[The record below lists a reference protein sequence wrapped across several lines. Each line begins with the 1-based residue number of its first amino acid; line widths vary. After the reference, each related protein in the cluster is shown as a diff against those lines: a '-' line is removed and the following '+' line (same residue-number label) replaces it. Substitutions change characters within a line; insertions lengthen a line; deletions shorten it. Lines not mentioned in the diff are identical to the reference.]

1 MVAGSGLPTLGGV
14 STTDDHEG
22 VDDPDP
28 VRAAERTR
36 DEAGRP
42 PEVRMIRLH
51 PYGGAYP
58 VEEPEDR
65 DDWHDLPRQWWDMAS
80 SAVRG
85 LSPPTVPIAVPG
97 DDDSVSQRQARAV
110 IDVALRVG
118 EAMLTTGASAGDVVT
133 TVLRLTE
140 AYGISSTHVDV
151 SFTSITVSTHRGLD
165 DDPVTVVRVVR
176 QRVPDHTRLEQ
187 VQQLVDRVTRA
198 EGDPPDIATV
208 RDDLSSILKAPHPY
222 RRWVV
227 TLGNALIGA
236 GVVQIMGGSLL
247 TVLFSALSAG
257 AVHEV
262 SRRLKASGIAAFFVQ
277 VIGAAIPTSVAVLLY
292 ALDDLGY
299 PVPWVEAPSQIAI
312 AGIVVL
318 LAGLTVVGAAQDAID
333 GNYVTASARGLE
345 VLMQTVGIAIGISL
359 VLSVATRFDVPI
371 DMSAVVATV
380 ANFWIGV
387 AAAAI
392 IGVGYALSTYTAPK
406 ATLVSAVLAAFV
418 WSVYDTLVGV
428 GLDPSIM
435 VAIASAL
442 AGAAGVV
449 AHHRLHVPELAV
461 TTAAIL
467 SMLPGLA
474 VYRGLYLLIESS
486 TFVGPGLGELITAA
500 GIGIGIAAGVSAGAF
515 SARHRLGLDRI
526 AKKVELGRLR
536 FDLGD

>member
-1 MVAGSGLPTLGGV
+1 MR
-14 STTDDHEG
+14 TTDGPEDPDDAAEAADGTHEG
-22 VDDPDP
+22 V
-28 VRAAERTR
+28 RL
-36 DEAGRP
+36 
-42 PEVRMIRLH
+42 IRLH

-58 VEEPEDR
+58 IEEHEDD
-65 DDWHDLPRQWWDMAS
+65 DDWHDLPRQWWEMAS

-85 LSPPTVPIAVPG
+85 LTPPTIPIAVQG

-118 EAMLTTGASAGDVVT
+118 EAMLTTGASSGDVVT
-133 TVLRLTE
+133 TVLRVTE

-165 DDPVTVVRVVR
+165 EDPVTVVRVVR

-187 VQQLVDRVTRA
+187 VQQLVQRVTRGA
-198 EGDPPDIATV
+198 EEGDPPDIATV
-208 RDDLSSILKAPHPY
+208 REELTQILRAPHPY

-227 TLGNALIGA
+227 TFGNALIGA
-236 GVVQIMGGSLL
+236 GVVQIMGGSPL
-247 TVLFSALSAG
+247 TVLASGLSAG

-262 SRRLKASGIAAFFVQ
+262 SRRLRAGGIAAFFVQ
-277 VIGAAIPTSVAVLLY
+277 LIGAAIPTTVAVMLY
-292 ALDDLGY
+292 VLSDLGY
-299 PVPWVEAPSQIAI
+299 HLPGAEAASQIAI

-345 VLMQTVGIAIGISL
+345 VVIQTVGIAIGISI
-359 VLSVATRFDVPI
+359 VLSIAARFDVPI

-380 ANFWIGV
+380 ANYWIGTG
-387 AAAAI
+387 AAMI
-392 IGVGYALSTYTAPK
+392 IGIGYALSTYTAPR
-406 ATLVSAVLAAFV
+406 ATLVAALLSGFV
-418 WSVYDTLVGV
+418 WSVYWTLSTFS
-428 GLDPSIM
+428 LDPPIL
-435 VAIASAL
+435 VAIASAV
-442 AGAAGVV
+442 AGASGVI

-467 SMLPGLA
+467 SLLPGLA
-474 VYRGLYLLIESS
+474 VYRGLYLLIDTSS
-486 TFVGPGLGELITAA
+486 LVGPGLSELISAA

-526 AKKVELGRLR
+526 ARKVEFGRLR
-536 FDLGD
+536 FDIGD